1 MQYLNINQAKRLI
14 VAMALFA
21 GGSQTALAVGT
32 PSGDLI
38 SNTATVDYQVGTD
51 PRTATGSAPD
61 IAVDNR
67 VDVTVA
73 NQDGGNVNVSPGQTD
88 RIQTYLVTNTGNTT
102 QGYILTTAVTAP
114 PGIPMG
120 NIRIYVDANTD
131 GVPDAGELYTAGTN
145 AGDLNPNGTIG
156 VDDVMQVLVV
166 ADVPADA
173 TNGSIDDFRL
183 IAQTT
188 DAGTANVTVASGSPD
203 ADPSVVDT
211 VFADGAGTTSEAAN
225 DGQHSDAANYTVTSA
240 SLALAKTVL
249 STTDE
254 FGTDFAIP
262 GASIEYQLRVT
273 NSGTGSVD
281 NNTVVVTDAIPTG
294 TKVCV
299 AGACGGVPSFVDGGT
314 SSGLTQAAF
323 QYSTV
328 AAPNECAPAS
338 FTGYSPTADGDGADP
353 NVTCIRQAPTGA
365 MNGSGGFFDVRFFV
379 VIE

>member
-1 MQYLNINQAKRLI
+1 MQYLNIRKVHRLMM
-14 VAMALFA
+14 ALALFA

-32 PSGDLI
+32 QSGTTI
-38 SNTATVDYQVGTD
+38 SNTATVDYQVGANA
-51 PRTATGSAPD
+51 RSATGSAPD

-73 NQDGGNVNVSPGQTD
+73 NQDLGNVNVSPGQTD

-102 QGYILTTAVTAP
+102 QGYILTTAVPTA
-114 PGIPMG
+114 GIPMN
-120 NIRIYVDANTD
+120 NIRIYVDADTD

-145 AGDLNPNGTIG
+145 AGDLDPNGG
-156 VDDVMQVLVV
+156 VGADVMQVLVV
-166 ADVPADA
+166 ADVPAGA
-173 TNGSIDDFRL
+173 TNGAFDEFRL

-188 DAGTANVTVASGSPD
+188 NAGTNTVTTASVAPD
-203 ADPSVVDT
+203 PDPTVVDV
-211 VFADGAGTTSEAAN
+211 VFADGTGTASEIAN

-249 STTDE
+249 STADE

-281 NNTVVVTDAIPTG
+281 NNTVVVTDAIPAN

-314 SSGLTQAAF
+314 SSGLTAATF

-338 FTGYSPTADGDGADP
+338 FTGYSPTADADGADAA
-353 NVTCIRQAPTGA
+353 VTCIRQAPTGA

>member
-1 MQYLNINQAKRLI
+1 MQYLNIRKVHRLMM
-14 VAMALFA
+14 ALALFA

-38 SNTATVDYQVGTD
+38 SNTATVDYQVGASA
-51 PRTATGSAPD
+51 RSASGSAPD

-73 NQDGGNVNVSPGQTD
+73 NQDGGNVNVSPGQTN

-102 QGYILTTAVTAP
+102 QGYILTTAVPTA
-114 PGIPMG
+114 GIPMN

-131 GVPDAGELYTAGTN
+131 GVPDAGELYTAGDN

-166 ADVPADA
+166 ADVPAGA
-173 TNGSIDDFRL
+173 TNGAIDDFRL

-188 DAGTANVTVASGSPD
+188 NAGTNTVTTASGAPD
-203 ADPSVVDT
+203 PDPAVVDT

-281 NNTVVVTDAIPTG
+281 NNTVVVTDVIPAN

-299 AGACGGVPSFVDGGT
+299 AGACGGVPVFVDGGT
-314 SSGLTQAAF
+314 SSGLTAATF

-338 FTGYSPTADGDGADP
+338 FTGYSPTADADGADAA
-353 NVTCIRQAPTGA
+353 VTCIRQAPTGA